1 MHRAQKTS
9 RFNQWLDRFILLMLI
24 SLVLIFILYPFIQV
38 IIRSFYSNQDFDFTY
53 YRHLFKNPTLITNS
67 LKLACIT
74 TILSLISSLAVA
86 LYYYLSPESIRRVV
100 SIILGVTMISPP
112 FVTALSYI
120 TLFGRRGWIT
130 YGIFKLR
137 LMPYGMWGVGLMQML
152 GFLSMNSLILIGS
165 LNQFDEDIIKSA
177 RSLHAS
183 TTRTIID
190 IILPNIKP
198 AIMVATFL
206 TFIRTL
212 ADFGTP
218 TIIGGNFTTLATE
231 GYLSVIAQGNFQKA
245 ATINVLILI
254 PAIIIFLIYNR
265 QLMGSVSSS
274 QKVDQSNGNLPRKG
288 WLFQI
293 LRFVAIFMLVWIS
306 LQYLTILLSAFTK
319 MQQGQRILTLS
330 NFKEAMPYIDSTIWR
345 SVRFSL
351 IAAFF
356 GSIFGL
362 LIGYYG
368 VIREVK
374 IMKWIDFVAT
384 LPYVIPGTFF
394 GLGYILAFN
403 HQPLYL
409 IGTATIIVTNV
420 LFKQLP
426 FSSQMG
432 KSTMQAIDRNTLRSI
447 QDLGGEFSDVIRD
460 GILPL
465 SIHGLILS
473 FMNAFI
479 STMTTLGSIIFL
491 MYPRHKVLTI
501 VMFDVI
507 ARGRYDIGSVI
518 AFYIMI
524 ICILV
529 YLSINRLAKWVK

>member
-1 MHRAQKTS
+1 
-9 RFNQWLDRFILLMLI
+9 
-24 SLVLIFILYPFIQV
+24 
-38 IIRSFYSNQDFDFTY
+38 
-53 YRHLFKNPTLITNS
+53 
-67 LKLACIT
+67 
-74 TILSLISSLAVA
+74 
-86 LYYYLSPESIRRVV
+86 
-100 SIILGVTMISPP
+100 
-112 FVTALSYI
+112 
-120 TLFGRRGWIT
+120 
-130 YGIFKLR
+130 
-137 LMPYGMWGVGLMQML
+137 
-152 GFLSMNSLILIGS
+152 
-165 LNQFDEDIIKSA
+165 
-177 RSLHAS
+177 
-183 TTRTIID
+183 
-190 IILPNIKP
+190 
-198 AIMVATFL
+198 MVATFL

-254 PAIIIFLIYNR
+254 PAIVIFLIYNR

-374 IMKWIDFVAT
+374 IMKWIDFIAT

>member
-1 MHRAQKTS
+1 MHRAQKTR
-9 RFNQWLDRFILLMLI
+9 RFNQWLDRFILLMLV

-38 IIRSFYSNQDFDFTY
+38 IIRSFYSDQVFDFTY
-53 YRHLFKNPTLITNS
+53 YRHLFENPTLITNS

-137 LMPYGMWGVGLMQML
+137 LMPYGMWGVALMQML

-165 LNQFDEDIIKSA
+165 LNQFDEDMIKSA
-177 RSLHAS
+177 RSLDAS

-254 PAIIIFLIYNR
+254 PAIVIFLIYNR

-274 QKVDQSNGNLPRKG
+274 QKVDQSNGNLPRRG

-319 MQQGQRILTLS
+319 MHKGQRILTLI

-362 LIGYYG
+362 LIGYYS

-465 SIHGLILS
+465 SIRGLILS